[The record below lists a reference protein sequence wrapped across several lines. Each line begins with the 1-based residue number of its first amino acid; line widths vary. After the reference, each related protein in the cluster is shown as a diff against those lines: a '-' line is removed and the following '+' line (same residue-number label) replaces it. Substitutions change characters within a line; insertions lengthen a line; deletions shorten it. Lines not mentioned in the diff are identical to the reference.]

1 MDETSSNLHI
11 SPETRWIFNA
21 VDSNWLRLNW
31 LDGYQPNLA
40 VVVLLL
46 VAVAVYSA
54 WYYLLVV
61 NKPRVVGGGTSLRE
75 HVLTHC
81 PILSQYYY
89 PTFWACGC
97 HFTTIGRAKLQK
109 CPGVMYD
116 RYGFMNKC
124 PRFCFLPPHT
134 HPPHHN
140 HHTNHYCHHT
150 NHYYHHTNHSL
161 HVDGI

>member
-1 MDETSSNLHI
+1 MDESSSNSSI
-11 SPETRWIFNA
+11 FPESLWIFNT

-31 LDGYQPNLA
+31 LEDYQPSWTVL
-40 VVVLLL
+40 LLL

-61 NKPRVVGGGTSLRE
+61 NKPRVVGGGTSLKE
-75 HVLTHC
+75 HVLTQC

-109 CPGVMYD
+109 CPGVTYS
-116 RYGFMNKC
+116 RYIHVNT
-124 PRFCFLPPHT
+124 HT
-134 HPPHHN
+134 HLCIYLRIGRKRERDPAEFLSQ
-140 HHTNHYCHHT
+140 Y
-150 NHYYHHTNHSL
+150 
-161 HVDGI
+161 